1 MNLNVSGVHPWE
13 GKQIRAQ
20 ISTDQRQGG
29 ASERQWDGIQEM
41 WDLLAWPATS
51 LPLTCCVALG
61 QSLWAPISFSTI
73 CTFRNL
79 LRKVRNL
86 LRKWSTSREKVF
98 VNISVVWR
106 RSPICLSF
114 QSIPS
119 KEKYSFSGRS
129 TSSFSW
135 GTGGPYLCAVPGA
148 LGQRSSSRPLG
159 AGFITVQLI
168 AGMARNLCCS
178 KAVTEALAAWEV
190 NKQPNTV

>member
-106 RSPICLSF
+106 RSPICLSVPVHSLQRKIQLF
-114 QSIPS
+114 R
-119 KEKYSFSGRS
+119 EKYFQFLLGHRRS
-129 TSSFSW
+129 LSMCCTWCF
-135 GTGGPYLCAVPGA
+135 GTEIFLEAPGCRFYYSTA
-148 LGQRSSSRPLG
+148 NSRHGTEPLL
-159 AGFITVQLI
+159 Q
-168 AGMARNLCCS
+168 
-178 KAVTEALAAWEV
+178 
-190 NKQPNTV
+190 